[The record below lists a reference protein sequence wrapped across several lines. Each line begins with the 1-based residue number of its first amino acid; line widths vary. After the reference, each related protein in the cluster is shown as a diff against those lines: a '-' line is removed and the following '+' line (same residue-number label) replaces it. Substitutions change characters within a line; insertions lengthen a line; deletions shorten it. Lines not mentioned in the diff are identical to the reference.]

1 MVKSR
6 TRVLFS
12 WSRIW
17 GNLIML
23 PFIESSLFF
32 SILVSR
38 NPYTVTCTSQE
49 KWYYKTRTKVFRNLT
64 KRNEIKKKKKKRKI
78 WINKKN
84 TWKLNWLSFI
94 NYKLPTKIKN
104 KKYICVGVKLSYLTF
119 YSNQY
124 YQRIKRWNFCV
135 PSSMLQHLNTKTRL
149 MSNALMN

>member
-38 NPYTVTCTSQE
+38 NPYTVICTSQE

-64 KRNEIKKKKKKRKI
+64 KRNEIKKKKKNF

-94 NYKLPTKIKN
+94 NHKSPTKKN
-104 KKYICVGVKLSYLTF
+104 KKNTFVSVSSYLTQHF
-119 YSNQY
+119 IQTNTIKKLKGGIFVSHPWCYNTLI
-124 YQRIKRWNFCV
+124 QRYDLC
-135 PSSMLQHLNTKTRL
+135 L
-149 MSNALMN
+149 MH